1 MKTKTVKNAAPETKE
16 ETQALTN
23 YKEDLKEIKVILKD
37 ILDILKVM
45 TGGC

>member
-1 MKTKTVKNAAPETKE
+1 MKKIVKTASPEPKE
-16 ETQALTN
+16 ETQEILN
-23 YKEDLKEIKVILKD
+23 YREDLKEIKVILKD

>member
-1 MKTKTVKNAAPETKE
+1 MKKIVKTASPEPKE
-16 ETQALTN
+16 EAQEILN
-23 YKEDLKEIKVILKD
+23 YREDLKEIKVILKD

>member
-1 MKTKTVKNAAPETKE
+1 MKKIAKNAAPETKE

-23 YKEDLKEIKVILKD
+23 YKEDLKEIKIILKD
-37 ILDILKVM
+37 ILDILKIM